1 METTFA
7 SILAQSLLGESLWL
21 IVIVAFILLLVS
33 TILFLASRY
42 KRCPSDRI
50 LVIYGK
56 VGQDQSARCVHGGG
70 AFVWPLI
77 QDFSY
82 MSLTPMTI
90 SIPLQGALSLQNIR
104 INVPSTFTVGVS
116 TAKAIMN
123 NAAERLLRLQPRE
136 IEDMAKEIIFGQLR
150 LTVASLTIE
159 QINQDRESFLDSI
172 RKNVEPELN
181 KIGLYLINVNIT
193 DITDES
199 DYIESI
205 GKKAASE
212 AINKA
217 KVDVAEQVKIGDI
230 GEAQANRERAI
241 RVAEHTAESE
251 KGQKTAEAD
260 RRIFVQQ
267 QEAVATIGEAE
278 ANRDRSIRVAE
289 NLAQAT
295 KGEKK
300 AEADKRVFVQQQEAE
315 AVKGEKEAEAN
326 QRIFVKQQE
335 ALAVDGENKAMAE
348 IADYNAQLAIK
359 QAEAFEKGEVAKRQ
373 AEVEIQKA
381 QYLAEQERL
390 HAEEIVRQETD
401 RRKVE
406 IAAEAQAEKFRREAK
421 GQADATLAKYEAEAK
436 GIRQVLDSKAAGY
449 EALVKSCNGDAR
461 AASTLLMIEKIEEI
475 VDRQVEAIK
484 NIKIDKVTVWD
495 SGNNE
500 KGTSST
506 ANFLSGLIRSIPPLH
521 EVAGMAGVELP
532 QYLGDTTDKSEPTT
546 APQANTT
553 PAAAPKP
560 PAKGPTPP
568 KPKDT

>member
-7 SILAQSLLGESLWL
+7 GILAQNPLGQGLWL

-90 SIPLQGALSLQNIR
+90 SIPLQGALSMQNIR

-116 TAKAIMN
+116 TDKAIMN

-159 QINQDRESFLDSI
+159 QINQDRESFLESI

-217 KVDVAEQVKIGDI
+217 KVDVAEQVKLGDI

-241 RVAEHTAESE
+241 RVAQHTAESE

-260 RRIFVQQ
+260 RRVFVQQ

-289 NLAQAT
+289 NLAEAV

-315 AVKGEKEAEAN
+315 AVKGEKQAEAS
-326 QRIFVKQQE
+326 QRIYVKQQE
-335 ALAVDGENKAMAE
+335 SLAVDGENKAMAE
-348 IADYNAQLAIK
+348 IADYNAELAAK
-359 QAEAFEKGEVAKRQ
+359 QAEAFEKGEVAKRR

-390 HAEEIVRQETD
+390 NAEEIVRQETD

-421 GQADATLAKYEAEAK
+421 GQADATLARYEAEAK

-449 EALVKSCNGDAR
+449 QALVQSCNGDAR
-461 AASTLLMIEKIEEI
+461 SASTLLMIEKIEDI
-475 VDRQVEAIK
+475 VARQVEAIK

-532 QYLGDTTDKSEPTT
+532 QYLGDTTDKSEPTV
-546 APQANTT
+546 APKANAK
-553 PAAAPKP
+553 PAVAPKP
-560 PAKGPTPP
+560 PAKEAAPP
-568 KPKDT
+568 KPKDA